1 MTGKQRSFDVV
12 SRLDQEIVWLDQEID
27 RLDCN
32 REFFARDLI
41 CDWAINVLVRAI
53 LRREEQLA
61 QMELARTKGLGGYV
75 Q

>member
-1 MTGKQRSFDVV
+1 MTGKQRNFDVV

-41 CDWAINVLVRAI
+41 CDWAINVLAKATR
-53 LRREEQLA
+53 RREEQLA
-61 QMELARTKGLGGYV
+61 QMELKGAEGLGGYV

>member
-27 RLDCN
+27 RLDCD

-53 LRREEQLA
+53 RWREEQLA